1 MLIAAAI
8 WITVAFVAFV
18 FLLMIVRMFFRG
30 TRGNAATS
38 SANNFDWQLADLRKM
53 VDSGQMSEEEYRR
66 ARDVVLSRTSAK
78 FEPVKGF
85 PVLGPVDQTKSKEK
99 QA

>member
-1 MLIAAAI
+1 ML
-8 WITVAFVAFV
+8 
-18 FLLMIVRMFFRG
+18 L
-30 TRGNAATS
+30 AATIS
-38 SANNFDWQLADLRKM
+38 ITLAFLAYIFLVVILRMIRRRNAQNGGVNSFDWQLADLRKM
-53 VDSGQMSEEEYRR
+53 VESGQMSEEEYQR

-85 PVLGPVDQTKSKEK
+85 PVLGPADQTKSKEK